1 MDGVILME
9 SSAVRDVETYQ
20 TRCYHTDM
28 TELMKVVLN
37 LLKSL
42 THSAAQR
49 TGPVFKSGLFCV
61 SRINVGMLD
70 VSSCCTVT
78 VQI

>member
-1 MDGVILME
+1 MRHD
-9 SSAVRDVETYQ
+9 VRWCQCSVN
-20 TRCYHTDM
+20 HTDM
-28 TELMKVVLN
+28 MELMKVVLN
-37 LLKSL
+37 LLNTESHSL
-42 THSAAQR
+42 SSTENW
-49 TGPVFKSGLFCV
+49 TCKSGLFCV

>member
-1 MDGVILME
+1 ME
-9 SSAVRDVETYQ
+9 SSAVRDIETYQ

-37 LLKSL
+37 LLNTESHSL
-42 THSAAQR
+42 SSTENW
-49 TGPVFKSGLFCV
+49 TCKSGLFCV